1 MIVEAGL
8 LILGG
13 YLLGSISPTY
23 LVGRWLGNK
32 DLRQYGSGTLGGSM
46 VYEHV
51 GRWAVVPVALFDI
64 AKAALPAW
72 VGLRLGLGET
82 VAAAAGLAAAIG
94 HNWSI
99 FLRFTGGRGMATFVG
114 VWLALF
120 PLGIVWQGGLLAIGW
135 RLGDSAP
142 WLLAGLLTMP
152 LLAHLLGGPDV
163 VGPIAGAMV
172 LLTLV
177 KRLEGNRRPW
187 PSSRPERL
195 KVLMR
200 RALFDRDITSH
211 EEWIRQEPRH
221 EAEWRGND
229 EGQKASIP

>member
-1 MIVEAGL
+1 MIVESVL
-8 LILGG
+8 LIVGG
-13 YLLGSISPTY
+13 YLMGAISPTY
-23 LVGRWLGNK
+23 LVGSWLGKK
-32 DLRQYGSGTLGGSM
+32 DLRQYGSGALGGSM

-64 AKAALPAW
+64 AKAALPALL
-72 VGLRLGLGET
+72 GLALGLGET

-99 FLRFTGGRGMATFVG
+99 FLGFTSGQGMATFVG
-114 VWLALF
+114 VWLAFF
-120 PLGIVWQGGLLAIGW
+120 PPGILWMGGLLALGW

-152 LLAHLLGGPDV
+152 LLAHFLGRPDV
-163 VGPIAGAMV
+163 VVPIAGAMI

-177 KRLEGNRRPW
+177 KCLEGNRRRW

-195 KVLMR
+195 KVLLR
-200 RALFDRDITSH
+200 RAFLDRDIALH
-211 EEWIRQEPRH
+211 EEWIRREPGHEDERIAGGEVQEG
-221 EAEWRGND
+221 ALT
-229 EGQKASIP
+229 

>member
-1 MIVEAGL
+1 MMTLEAGL

-13 YLLGSISPTY
+13 YLLGSISSTY
-23 LVGRWLGNK
+23 LIGRWLGKK
-32 DLRQYGSGTLGGSM
+32 DLRHYGSGTLGGSM

-51 GRWAVVPVALFDI
+51 GRWAVVPVTLFDI

-72 VGLRLGLGET
+72 VGLRLGLGEA
-82 VAAAAGLAAAIG
+82 VAAAAGLAAATG
-94 HNWSI
+94 HNWSV

-120 PLGIVWQGGLLAIGW
+120 PLGVLWMGGPLVIGW

-152 LLAHLLGGPDV
+152 LLAHFSGGPDV

-187 PSSRPERL
+187 PSTGPERR
-195 KVLMR
+195 KVLIR
-200 RALFDRDITSH
+200 RALLDRDMASH
-211 EEWIRQEPRH
+211 EEWIRREPDH
-221 EAEWRGND
+221 EAEGMLNK
-229 EGQKASIP
+229 EGQRHQ

>member
-1 MIVEAGL
+1 MIVEAVL

-13 YLLGSISPTY
+13 YLLGSISSTY
-23 LVGRWLGNK
+23 LIGRWLGNK

-51 GRWAVVPVALFDI
+51 GRWAVVPVVLFDI
-64 AKAALPAW
+64 AKATLPAL
-72 VGLRLGLGET
+72 VGLRLGLGEM

-94 HNWSI
+94 HNWSV

-114 VWLALF
+114 VWLVFF

-142 WLLAGLLTMP
+142 WLLASLLTMP
-152 LLAHLLGGPDV
+152 LVAHVVGGADV
-163 VGPIAGAMV
+163 VGPIVGAMV

-187 PSSRPERL
+187 PSSRQERL
-195 KVLMR
+195 RVLIR
-200 RALFDRDITSH
+200 RALLDRDITSH
-211 EEWIRQEPRH
+211 EEWIRREPRH
-221 EAEWRGND
+221 EDEWMANG
-229 EGQKASIP
+229 EGQKASIT

>member
-1 MIVEAGL
+1 MIVKAGL

-23 LVGRWLGNK
+23 LIGRWLGKK
-32 DLRQYGSGTLGGSM
+32 DLREYGSGTLGGSM

-51 GRWAVVPVALFDI
+51 GRWAVLPVMLFDI

-72 VGLRLGLGET
+72 VGLRLGLGEP

-99 FLRFTGGRGMATFVG
+99 FLRFTGGRGMAAFVG
-114 VWLALF
+114 VWLVLF
-120 PLGIVWQGGLLAIGW
+120 PFGVLWMGGLLAIGW

-152 LLAHLLGGPDV
+152 LLAPFLGGPDV
-163 VGPIAGAMV
+163 VGPVAGAMV

-177 KRLEGNRRPW
+177 KRLEGNRRSW
-187 PSSRPERL
+187 PSTRPERL
-195 KVLMR
+195 KVFIR
-200 RALFDRDITSH
+200 RALLDRDIASH
-211 EEWIRQEPRH
+211 EEWIRQGPRR
-221 EAEWRGND
+221 EDEWMAND
-229 EGQKASIP
+229 EGQNASIT

>member
-1 MIVEAGL
+1 MIVDSIL

-23 LVGRWLGNK
+23 LIGRWFGKK
-32 DLRQYGSGTLGGSM
+32 DLRRYGSGTLGGSM

-51 GRWAVVPVALFDI
+51 GRSAVVPVALFDI
-64 AKAALPAW
+64 VKAALPAL
-72 VGLRLGLGET
+72 VGLRLGLGEA

-99 FLRFTGGRGMATFVG
+99 FLQFTGGRGMFTFVG
-114 VWLALF
+114 VWLAFF
-120 PLGIVWQGGLLAIGW
+120 PLGVVWMGGLMTIGW

-152 LLAHLLGGPDV
+152 LLAHFLGGPNV
-163 VGPIAGAMV
+163 VSPIAGVMV
-172 LLTLV
+172 LLTLD

-187 PSSRPERL
+187 PSSGPERL
-195 KVLMR
+195 KVFIR
-200 RALFDRDITSH
+200 RALLERDLASH
-211 EEWIRQEPRH
+211 EEWIRREPGH
-221 EAEWRGND
+221 EYEWTAND
-229 EGQKASIP
+229 ERKKASLI